1 MTSLDQMHVQ
11 KGLALG
17 STPAQTI
24 NYACS
29 KTVVTLLTEHNL
41 VSKMGS
47 FAKDICI
54 VPKHICFLNEKK
66 KISTFTVLQIS
77 KLTFN
82 RKKKCMNGF
91 HNYRFSNCPSFFICF
106 TPSLSPPRTVLQHG
120 LWELYPSTTTSL
132 WKEDLPSSNVQLCR
146 AEQPLPIPLVSM
158 EAAKAPACSISKF
171 VETQCS

>member
-29 KTVVTLLTEHNL
+29 KTVVTFLTEHNL

-54 VPKHICFLNEKK
+54 VPNI
-66 KISTFTVLQIS
+66 
-77 KLTFN
+77 
-82 RKKKCMNGF
+82 
-91 HNYRFSNCPSFFICF
+91 
-106 TPSLSPPRTVLQHG
+106 
-120 LWELYPSTTTSL
+120 
-132 WKEDLPSSNVQLCR
+132 
-146 AEQPLPIPLVSM
+146 
-158 EAAKAPACSISKF
+158 F
-171 VETQCS
+171 VF